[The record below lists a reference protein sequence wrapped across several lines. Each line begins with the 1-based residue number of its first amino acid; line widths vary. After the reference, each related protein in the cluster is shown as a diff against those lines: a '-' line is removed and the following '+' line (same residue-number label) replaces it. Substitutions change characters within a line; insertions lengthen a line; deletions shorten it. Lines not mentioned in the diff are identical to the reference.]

1 MEYSKK
7 DIKKSPKVK
16 SQIWEEDGMF
26 FFEWKGDKQGF
37 TKKEN
42 AEIALERV
50 KNEK

>member
-16 SQIWEEDGMF
+16 SEIWEEDGMF

-37 TKKEN
+37 TIKEN